1 MLGDRE
7 LVVEEA
13 GTVTLTLSEWE
24 ALTGLAFQAADNF
37 ATGSAED
44 RAFVLR
50 VSALWKAR
58 AAAP

>member
-1 MLGDRE
+1 M
-7 LVVEEA
+7 EEA